1 MVLTSAAHALEL
13 DVMKEEEEEET
24 AVWRVGIKGNHDQP
38 YHQGY

>member
-13 DVMKEEEEEET
+13 DVMKEEEEEA
-24 AVWRVGIKGNHDQP
+24 AVWRVGVKGNHDQP